1 MQDGTIYLYAG
12 LKKDQNHHGKVCALS
27 LGSFVW
33 EKLNPVGSSPAARDS
48 HSAVFMR
55 GKGMLVFGGNNG
67 DREFNDL
74 FLLEVEGEIK
84 WTRLEPRIAS
94 GREPVVR
101 EGHSA

>member
-1 MQDGTIYLYAG
+1 
-12 LKKDQNHHGKVCALS
+12 
-27 LGSFVW
+27 
-33 EKLNPVGSSPAARDS
+33 
-48 HSAVFMR
+48 MR